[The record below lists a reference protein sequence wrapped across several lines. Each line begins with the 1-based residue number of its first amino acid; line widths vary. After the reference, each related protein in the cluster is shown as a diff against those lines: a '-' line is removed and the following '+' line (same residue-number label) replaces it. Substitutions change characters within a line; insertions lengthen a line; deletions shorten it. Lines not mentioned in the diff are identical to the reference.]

1 MASSIRYES
10 LKSFILNDM
19 RMSQIYQPIML
30 MELLQKCG
38 SASVTDIAKAI
49 LIHDQS
55 QIEYYEQR
63 VKTMVGRVLTNNR
76 KITEKH
82 KNQYLLK
89 GFDDLSPEEVTE
101 LIKLC
106 QQKVDEFLTDRG
118 DRIWSHR
125 SKSLGYIPGSMK
137 YEVLKRA
144 KHRCELCGAHEDQR
158 ALEVDHILPRN
169 HGGTDDPSNLQ
180 ALCYSCNAMKRDLD
194 DTDFRGI
201 HDSYSH
207 REKDCIFCELDSSRI
222 IAENELCF
230 AIRDGHPV
238 TPHHTLI
245 IPKRHVSD
253 YFDLYQPER
262 NAAQSLIDSIR
273 TDIVHVD
280 PSVSGFN
287 VGVNAGESA
296 GQTVFHCHIHL
307 IPRITGDVE
316 QPRGGVRGIIPDK
329 QGY

>member
-1 MASSIRYES
+1 
-10 LKSFILNDM
+10 M

-89 GFDDLSPEEVTE
+89 GFDDLSPEEVTA
-101 LIKLC
+101 LIQLC
-106 QQKVDEFLTDRG
+106 QQKVDEFLSDRG

-125 SKSLGYIPGSMK
+125 SKSLGYISGSLK

-180 ALCYSCNAMKRDLD
+180 AL
-194 DTDFRGI
+194 
-201 HDSYSH
+201 
-207 REKDCIFCELDSSRI
+207 
-222 IAENELCF
+222 
-230 AIRDGHPV
+230 
-238 TPHHTLI
+238 
-245 IPKRHVSD
+245 
-253 YFDLYQPER
+253 
-262 NAAQSLIDSIR
+262 
-273 TDIVHVD
+273 
-280 PSVSGFN
+280 
-287 VGVNAGESA
+287 
-296 GQTVFHCHIHL
+296 
-307 IPRITGDVE
+307 
-316 QPRGGVRGIIPDK
+316 
-329 QGY
+329 